1 MDAEDREELDK
12 QIVDQIESQMEDEIR
27 WDDTEDPEFESKL
40 ESLIGNHLEEHWDS
54 VTDDLAENDEPAV
67 NDDWINVAPMN
78 ADKRKK
84 YLMYAQIAAIIALV
98 LSLLFAIITMFIR
111 ASSLKPMNLEEMRQG
126 EIDS

>member
-12 QIVDQIESQMEDEIR
+12 QIVDQIESQMEDESR

-40 ESLIGNHLEEHWDS
+40 ESLIDNHLEEQWDS
-54 VTDDLAENDEPAV
+54 GTDDLAENDEPAV

-98 LSLLFAIITMFIR
+98 LSLIFAIITMFIR
-111 ASSLKPMNLEEMRQG
+111 ASSLKPMNLEEIFQR
-126 EIDS
+126 ET